1 MFVYLPLWVVTCSW
15 MMSSGGAWI
24 GVLPFWPLGQGWV
37 GKVEKRKHLFS
48 SLSSFLARR
57 RLPWLVMENG
67 RQDSALIIDGNRRIV
82 TQNVVILRASK
93 LLSGSRKMTD
103 SAIPQLQHSR
113 SGATV
118 LLWLKC
124 RMQKWENNAECHIFC
139 PISLQI
145 LCSHGSSNERMF
157 CLNGVFTRE
166 GLRRRSSHALFT
178 QRRSFFFSFSPFS
191 RLLPFF
197 TRPSFLLSHAKQVC
211 LCIPRRPWQKRCFWH
226 SPLVF
231 TVPGRRG
238 VYTALSGRR
247 GTMASAHNVISSG
260 LFRCGRMCRRLP
272 RPPSRS

>member
-37 GKVEKRKHLFS
+37 GKVEKRKHLSS

-178 QRRSFFFSFSPFS
+178 QRRSFFFFFFSLFPTPS
-191 RLLPFF
+191 LLHKA
-197 TRPSFLLSHAKQVC
+197 LLSSQSRQASVFVHTSAALTKEMLLTFTSC
-211 LCIPRRPWQKRCFWH
+211 FYSPRE
-226 SPLVF
+226 
-231 TVPGRRG
+231 
-238 VYTALSGRR
+238 A
-247 GTMASAHNVISSG
+247 
-260 LFRCGRMCRRLP
+260 RRLHSFVWETRDNGE
-272 RPPSRS
+272 RP